1 MFQQVEV
8 ENLKI
13 NETYKVFANNYEFK
27 CRFKGFRYVDEIKL
41 VFDGHSDLSLEFDKV
56 HNITI
61 DLHFNRTNIIYTNP
75 VYQFVSKNPKGTME
89 RRAVNKIVQQLVG
102 DDCFVW

>member
-61 DLHFNRTNIIYTNP
+61 DLHFNRTNIIYTRP
-75 VYQFVSKNPKGTME
+75 VYQFVSKNPKGNME
-89 RRAVNKIVQQLVG
+89 RRAVNKIVRQLVG
-102 DDCFVW
+102 EYFHW

>member
-13 NETYKVFANNYEFK
+13 NETYKVYANNYEFK
-27 CRFKGFRYVDEIKL
+27 CRFKGFRYLDEIRE
-41 VFDGHSDLSLEFDKV
+41 VFEPSPDLSLEFDKV

-61 DLHFNRTNIIYTNP
+61 DLHFNRTNMMINP
-75 VYQFVSKNPKGTME
+75 MYQFVSKNPKWNME

-102 DDCFVW
+102 EYFDW

>member
-27 CRFKGFRYVDEIKL
+27 CRFKGFRYLDEIKL

-61 DLHFNRTNIIYTNP
+61 DLHFNRTNIIYTRP
-75 VYQFVSKNPKGTME
+75 VYQFVSKNPKGNME